1 MDKSNPNN
9 RERYIVLYADDYD
22 CDVWE
27 KYCDAL
33 CVEHDAIVI
42 RVNFDKSDVVS
53 DLDN

>member
-1 MDKSNPNN
+1 MIWINQI
-9 RERYIVLYADDYD
+9 RITERATLYYMQMS
-22 CDVWE
+22 
-27 KYCDAL
+27 DAL